1 MAMTSAR
8 RLVRSWAI
16 VACLGAVS
24 AAHAQPGDSLA
35 MFRARVAAYVIVHR
49 HCVEQLRVNGAGPN
63 TTFQEALGHAIR
75 RARHRAQPGD
85 IFGPVAAAIV
95 QLVRANMAARS
106 PKDRLAIR
114 AEVPRVLALHVN
126 DRYPAGAPF
135 ATVPPELLVR
145 FPDIPPELQYRF
157 LDRALILLD
166 VDANVIVDMVPKVL
180 QSYP

>member
-1 MAMTSAR
+1 MAVTSAR
-8 RLVRSWAI
+8 RVVRLWAI
-16 VACLGAVS
+16 VACLGAVP
-24 AAHAQPGDSLA
+24 AARAQPSDSVA
-35 MFRARVAAYVIVHR
+35 VFRERAAAYASLHR
-49 HCVEQLRVNGAGPN
+49 QCVEQLRVKGVAPN

-75 RARHRAQPGD
+75 QARHRAQAGD
-85 IFGPVAAAIV
+85 LFGPVAAAIV

-126 DRYPAGAPF
+126 DRYPADAPF

-166 VDANVIVDMVPKVL
+166 VDANVIVDVVPKVL